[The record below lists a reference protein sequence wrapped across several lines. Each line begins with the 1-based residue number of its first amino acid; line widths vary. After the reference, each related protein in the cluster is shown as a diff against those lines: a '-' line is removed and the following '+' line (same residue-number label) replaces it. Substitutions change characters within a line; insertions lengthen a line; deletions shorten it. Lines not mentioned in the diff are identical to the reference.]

1 MSEPTMELYI
11 LEPIESVRHA
21 YDPWQVAGTARLMV
35 VRASGPEAAR
45 HAAVELASDAG
56 DREPHVWL
64 DAAVTSCSRLQDDGE
79 PGVIVVEVVP

>member
-1 MSEPTMELYI
+1 MSEPTMELYL
-11 LEPIESVRHA
+11 LEAIEGMRHA
-21 YDPWQVAGTARLMV
+21 YDPWQTDGTTIRLV
-35 VRASGPEAAR
+35 VRATGPEAAR